1 MLWDRKAIFAIP
13 FVFIVWN
20 TPFLCNFLRTDVS
33 KMLGILSLPVYLMQF
48 PVITSYTSLIFCSA
62 IEHGPIDQPLACLM
76 ALSSIL
82 VSYLAAALFVP
93 VEVFTKWVG
102 DQTVRLLVVE
112 PKK

>member
-1 MLWDRKAIFAIP
+1 
-13 FVFIVWN
+13 
-20 TPFLCNFLRTDVS
+20 
-33 KMLGILSLPVYLMQF
+33 
-48 PVITSYTSLIFCSA
+48 
-62 IEHGPIDQPLACLM
+62 M